1 MLCGLQIPAR
11 RQALAL
17 PFFLPEIELPF
28 PNASST
34 SSGPEHFR
42 FRLCR
47 CWRWRQSASAQSI
60 QGGNYPN
67 QSQLEVAKL
76 LKFFFGFWTIHSCD
90 DAVTHFTGN
99 LRIKIWPKDEEMSC
113 HRLERTGFVLFRL
126 NNISNSI
133 RTGIR
138 SRDSSVCVA
147 AGYGLDDQTQLTP
160 PLSNVCRRALS
171 LMLKRPGRES
181 DNSPTSSAEVK
192 NHGVI
197 PPLPR
202 KV

>member
-1 MLCGLQIPAR
+1 MLCGLQIRAR

-28 PNASST
+28 PIASST

-76 LKFFFGFWTIHSCD
+76 LKFSFGFWKIHSCD
-90 DAVTHFTGN
+90 VAIIHFVGN
-99 LRIKIWPKDEEMSC
+99 LKTKIGPKDEEMSC
-113 HRLERTGFVLFRL
+113 YRLERTIFVLFRPT
-126 NNISNSI
+126 NICNSTK
-133 RTGIR
+133 TGN
-138 SRDSSVCVA
+138 SSHVSSVCVA
-147 AGYGLDDQTQLTP
+147 TGYRLDDQTQLYP
-160 PLSNVCRRALS
+160 SPL
-171 LMLKRPGRES
+171 
-181 DNSPTSSAEVK
+181 
-192 NHGVI
+192 
-197 PPLPR
+197 
-202 KV
+202 